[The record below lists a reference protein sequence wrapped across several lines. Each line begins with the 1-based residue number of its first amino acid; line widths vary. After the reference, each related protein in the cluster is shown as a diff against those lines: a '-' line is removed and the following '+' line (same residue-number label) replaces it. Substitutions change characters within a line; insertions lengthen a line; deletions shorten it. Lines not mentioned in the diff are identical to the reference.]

1 MAIGERIH
9 FFRTLR
15 GMTQKQLGILIGFTE
30 RSASVRMAQ
39 YENGSRKPK
48 KDVTSAL
55 ATALDVSTHALNVP
69 NIDSTEGLMHTLFVL
84 EYTYGLYVDKTDKE
98 VCLRVNIF
106 KGNEAANL
114 NKMLASWYEKS
125 LKLKSGEI
133 DKNEYDSWRYKLSKR
148 EGE

>member
-15 GMTQKQLGILIGFTE
+15 GMTQKQLG
-30 RSASVRMAQ
+30 
-39 YENGSRKPK
+39 
-48 KDVTSAL
+48 
-55 ATALDVSTHALNVP
+55 
-69 NIDSTEGLMHTLFVL
+69 
-84 EYTYGLYVDKTDKE
+84 VDKTDKE

-133 DKNEYDSWRYKLSKR
+133 DKNEYDSWRYNLSKR